1 MELQRLQ
8 AWNKTKILL
17 ENIKDPKAKKLY
29 HDALLLKAVK
39 EWGFNPEKPVKVSK
53 YEKIEFTEYEKQL
66 LNQIKAT
73 KDYGISVITDAER
86 EKTEKG
92 LSIAM
97 LDFVRSGG
105 QLNDIPER
113 LQSPSI
119 AKGYFN
125 ALEKFYG

>member
-53 YEKIEFTEYEKQL
+53 DEKIEFTEYEKQL

-73 KDYGISVITDAER
+73 KDYGISVITDTER

-92 LSIAM
+92 FCMAM

-119 AKGYFN
+119 TKGYLK